1 MISDDLKQALVHLQL
16 TALEKVAGRQGIT
29 PNRVAL
35 ERIIT
40 DSGIAAAYRALHRP
54 PADSRSIPAP
64 QPEERKLSF
73 FRRFAQRWFGGP

>member
-16 TALEKVAGRQGIT
+16 AALEKVASRQGIT

-35 ERIIT
+35 ERIIA

-54 PADSRSIPAP
+54 L
-64 QPEERKLSF
+64 QPEERKPSF
-73 FRRFAQRWFGGP
+73 FRRFTQRWFGGP